1 MRYWKNNFFNSWAI
15 KNQRY
20 SEFVKKCIHHMM
32 YPVHMMD
39 PQSIIWWMV
48 NIISYVSCTG
58 NIIWWICTISY
69 IAIAL
74 TNVSFTLLVK
84 MTQGVSLWSFSN
96 IKSKFIIFSRGI
108 FEGLVYLHHKDVVH
122 GALSPNNVLLD
133 DRGNIRLS
141 DFGLHCLSSPR

>member
-1 MRYWKNNFFNSWAI
+1 MRYWKNNLTTLFNSWAI

-20 SEFVKKCIHHMM
+20 SKFVKKCIHHMM

-48 NIISYVSCTG
+48 NIISYVWCTG

-69 IAIAL
+69 IAIAS
-74 TNVSFTLLVK
+74 TNVSFALLVK

-96 IKSKFIIFSRGI
+96 IKSKFIYFQSGNFRRIGLPSSQGCCSWGI
-108 FEGLVYLHHKDVVH
+108 ISKQ
-122 GALSPNNVLLD
+122 
-133 DRGNIRLS
+133 
-141 DFGLHCLSSPR
+141 CSSWWSGQY